1 MIGNDPLGL
10 RPRPS
15 LPGDAAQPVEQV
27 VSQRLLHRVLA
38 FTRRT
43 IDDVVND
50 PVAKNEVFGY
60 YKLHRQIQRSSE
72 VRDLERQWN
81 PTA

>member
-1 MIGNDPLGL
+1 MSGNDPLGL
-10 RPRPS
+10 RPRAS
-15 LPGDAAQPVEQV
+15 LPGDAVQPVEQV

-38 FTRRT
+38 STRRT